1 VIAVVLPQAR
11 RGLGAALLLGFG
23 RALGETIAVFLVIGR
38 QDNQLP
44 SPWFSARP
52 LVEAGQTITSK
63 LGGSETSIAYGDP
76 VHWAAIVGL
85 ALVLLFM
92 TCAVTIVA
100 TTGGGTRMRKLVDR
114 LFALAVILCATIAA
128 AILVGLMAVI
138 AQRGGPAISWS
149 FLTEQI
155 RLVGAAGGIL
165 WNLIG
170 TMILLA
176 SAFIICAPMAVALAL
191 VAQVWV
197 AGERARR
204 LIRTALYTLN
214 GIPTIVLGIFGF
226 IVFVQWCGWGKSWLA
241 GGIVL
246 AMSMLPTVTIAL
258 IERIQAIPSKYLEAA
273 AGLGLSQSQI
283 VWSVLLPSPGADSS
297 RARCLHSRGP
307 PGKPRRS
314 CSPLRS
320 SPEPPCPTAS
330 RKARCFPPLPYLHP
344 CAGFLR
350 SCGRLE
356 ALGRRARSA
365 RARLFAQP
373 TRLAQALENP

>member
-1 VIAVVLPQAR
+1 
-11 RGLGAALLLGFG
+11 
-23 RALGETIAVFLVIGR
+23 
-38 QDNQLP
+38 
-44 SPWFSARP
+44 
-52 LVEAGQTITSK
+52 
-63 LGGSETSIAYGDP
+63 
-76 VHWAAIVGL
+76 
-85 ALVLLFM
+85 
-92 TCAVTIVA
+92 
-100 TTGGGTRMRKLVDR
+100 MRKLIDR
-114 LFALAVILCATIAA
+114 LFALAVILCATIAV
-128 AILVGLMAVI
+128 AILVGLITVI

-197 AGERARR
+197 ASDRSRR
-204 LIRTALYTLN
+204 VIRTALYTLN

-258 IERIQAIPSKYLEAA
+258 IERLQAIPTKYVEAA

-283 VWSVLLPSPGADSS
+283 VWSVLLPQSWSGLITGSLLALARAAGETAPIMFTATIFAGATMPHGIKESPVLS
-297 RARCLHSRGP
+297 
-307 PGKPRRS
+307 
-314 CSPLRS
+314 
-320 SPEPPCPTAS
+320 
-330 RKARCFPPLPYLHP
+330 LPYHIFILAQDSFDP
-344 CAGFLR
+344 AVGSKLWGAALVLLALVFSL
-350 SCGRLE
+350 SLLALPGRLKIHEE
-356 ALGRRARSA
+356 ANA
-365 RARLFAQP
+365 
-373 TRLAQALENP
+373 